1 MLGRYTTSPR
11 RGRRI
16 AGARAGVR
24 LLVVL
29 LGIGTGNDARPPKTA
44 VRASRLILDVM
55 PIDRGGGIVDLR
67 SDTVTHP
74 TPAMRKAMYEA
85 ELGDDVFGDDP
96 TVNALQ
102 DRAAELLGKEA
113 ALFVASGSMAN
124 LVSQLAHLGRG
135 QETIAGASTHIVD
148 DEQAGHAV
156 VVGTSV
162 KQMAERPDGT
172 WDLDELEAAFRDP
185 ADPHQP
191 ITGLVTIE
199 NTHAHSMAQPLSLDY
214 TRAVAAIAHAHG
226 VPLHVDGARFFNAA
240 VALDSTPK
248 QLAEPADSI
257 AFCLSKGLACP
268 VGSMVVGSK
277 EFIHRAWRGRKLV
290 GGGMRQVGVLA
301 AAGLVALSDGPDG
314 MIARLAEDHLTA
326 RRLAEGLAAMD
337 GIESAGGIAQPTPGP
352 LDPSRAATNFVVFR
366 VRRNRAAF
374 LDALRSRGVLLVEYN
389 NGTVRAVTHYG
400 VTTADIERVLA
411 ACAAA
416 LRETATAATPA
427 TPTSPAAALER

>member
-1 MLGRYTTSPR
+1 M
-11 RGRRI
+11 I
-16 AGARAGVR
+16 
-24 LLVVL
+24 
-29 LGIGTGNDARPPKTA
+29 
-44 VRASRLILDVM
+44 
-55 PIDRGGGIVDLR
+55 DLR

-96 TVNALQ
+96 TVNTLQ
-102 DRAAELLGKEA
+102 ERAAELLGKEA

-156 VVGTSV
+156 VVGTSIR
-162 KQMAERPDGT
+162 QMREDAAGQF
-172 WDLDELEAAFRDP
+172 DLDELDEAFRDP

-191 ITGLVTIE
+191 ITGLVAIE
-199 NTHAHSMAQPLSLDY
+199 NTHAHSMGRPLSLEY
-214 TRAVAAIAHAHG
+214 TRAVSGIAHRHH

-240 VALDSTPK
+240 VALGVSPRE
-248 QLAEPADSI
+248 LAEPVDSV

-277 EFIHRAWRGRKLV
+277 EFVHWAWRGRKLV

-314 MIARLAEDHLTA
+314 MIGRLEEDHVNA

-337 GIESAGGIAQPTPGP
+337 GIESAGGLAQPTLGP
-352 LDPSRAATNFVVFR
+352 LDPDRAVTNFVVCR
-366 VRRNRAAF
+366 VRGNRAAF
-374 LDALRSRGVLLVEYN
+374 LEALKSRGVLMVEYDR
-389 NGTVRAVTHYG
+389 GTIRAVTHYG
-400 VTTADIERVLA
+400 VTAADIDRALS
-411 ACAAA
+411 ACAGALHETTAGKAA
-416 LRETATAATPA
+416 SSTAAGVAAATAP
-427 TPTSPAAALER
+427 ER